1 MSKKDKKK
9 KDKKKKKKDKE
20 KTRHQSDAK
29 SSLNP
34 EAKRAQK
41 LKKGKPKVL
50 WQEIAR
56 LTQALKARDD
66 EILALKSRQ
75 EGENTSA
82 EKVEDLAVAL
92 SAWQETASVSDRKK
106 VWERHQYLRT
116 RYEHHLEAGLNKNRA
131 RICADQDLRGRYGE
145 DAGYTEEQ
153 LEAIL
158 S

>member
-1 MSKKDKKK
+1 MTKKDKKK
-9 KDKKKKKKDKE
+9 KDNKKDKE
-20 KTRHQSDAK
+20 KKKKKGGEK
-29 SSLNP
+29 SSLKKEVKP
-34 EAKRAQK
+34 VQK
-41 LKKGKPKVL
+41 LKKGKPKLL

-66 EILALKSRQ
+66 EIIALKSRQ
-75 EGENTSA
+75 EGENTSTGKA
-82 EKVEDLAVAL
+82 EDLAVAL
-92 SAWQETASVSDRKK
+92 SDWQETESVSDRKK
-106 VWERHQYLRT
+106 TWERHQYLRT

-131 RICADQDLRGRYGE
+131 RTFADQDLRGRYGD

>member
-1 MSKKDKKK
+1 MKKRDKKK
-9 KDKKKKKKDKE
+9 KEKKE
-20 KTRHQSDAK
+20 KNRKSEDK
-29 SSLNP
+29 SSLKK

-41 LKKGKPKVL
+41 PKKGKVKAL

-66 EILALKSRQ
+66 EILSLKGRQ
-75 EGENTSA
+75 EGEDTSTGKA
-82 EKVEDLAVAL
+82 EDLAVAL
-92 SAWQETASVSDRKK
+92 SDWQETASVSDRKK
-106 VWERHQYLRT
+106 TWERHQYLRT

-131 RICADQDLRGRYGE
+131 RTCADQDLRARYGE

-153 LEAIL
+153 LDAIL

>member
-1 MSKKDKKK
+1 MTKKDKKK
-9 KDKKKKKKDKE
+9 KDNKKDKE
-20 KTRHQSDAK
+20 KKKKKGGEK
-29 SSLNP
+29 SSLKKEVKP
-34 EAKRAQK
+34 VRK
-41 LKKGKPKVL
+41 LKKGKAKLL

-66 EILALKSRQ
+66 EIIALKSRQ
-75 EGENTSA
+75 EGENTSTGKA
-82 EKVEDLAVAL
+82 EDLAVTL
-92 SAWQETASVSDRKK
+92 SDWHETSSVSDRKK
-106 VWERHQYLRT
+106 TWERHQYLRT

-131 RICADQDLRGRYGE
+131 RTFADQDLRGRYGD

>member
-1 MSKKDKKK
+1 MPMKKKDKKK
-9 KDKKKKKKDKE
+9 KDKEKKKKKDGE
-20 KTRHQSDAK
+20 K
-29 SSLNP
+29 SSLKKK
-34 EAKRAQK
+34 AKPTQK

-66 EILALKSRQ
+66 EIIALKGRQ
-75 EGENTSA
+75 KDENTSTGT
-82 EKVEDLAVAL
+82 VENLAVAL
-92 SAWQETASVSDRKK
+92 PDWRETESVSERKK
-106 VWERHQYLRT
+106 TWERHQYLRT

-131 RICADQDLRGRYGE
+131 RTFADQDLRGRYGD